1 MKVNTDGVLL
11 GAWVDVDNA
20 STILDVGTG
29 TGVIALMMAQ
39 RNTFAIIDAVEIDE
53 QAVLVAQQNANNS
66 LWGDRISIMGSSF
79 QAFYVEVDKR
89 YDLIVSNPPFFTNS
103 LKSPFQSRNVS
114 KHADLLPYK
123 ELLEG
128 VSSLLNKGGVFAG
141 IFPYAESNVFIA
153 LAVSFGL
160 YCRRKTYV
168 YPISGGRI
176 KRVLLELSKERMVP
190 LESDLAIEERDGN
203 GYTFEYRNLTKD
215 FYLAF

>member
-1 MKVNTDGVLL
+1 M
-11 GAWVDVDNA
+11 
-20 STILDVGTG
+20 
-29 TGVIALMMAQ
+29 
-39 RNTFAIIDAVEIDE
+39 
-53 QAVLVAQQNANNS
+53 
-66 LWGDRISIMGSSF
+66 
-79 QAFYVEVDKR
+79 
-89 YDLIVSNPPFFTNS
+89 
-103 LKSPFQSRNVS
+103 
-114 KHADLLPYK
+114 
-123 ELLEG
+123 
-128 VSSLLNKGGVFAG
+128 LNKGGVFAG